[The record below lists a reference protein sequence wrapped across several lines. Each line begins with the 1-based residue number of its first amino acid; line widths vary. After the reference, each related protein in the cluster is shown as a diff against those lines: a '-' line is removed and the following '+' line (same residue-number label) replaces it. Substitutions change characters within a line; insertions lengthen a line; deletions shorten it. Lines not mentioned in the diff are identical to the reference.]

1 MPDDSIVSTV
11 AVAALSAIMLIL
23 SFLFYRE
30 GESVMPLVLLFV
42 GIVLALTL
50 AKRVVGSK

>member
-1 MPDDSIVSTV
+1 MPNDSIASTV
-11 AVAALSAIMLIL
+11 GVALLSALMLIL
-23 SFLFYRE
+23 SYLFYRE
-30 GESVMPLVLLFV
+30 GESVMPLILLFV